1 MLISLKK
8 ELIYILLALFFLNNS
23 GIMNFIPSY
32 SQDPIVSNVLTTKNN
47 EVFTLSYPA
56 SNADRKMPVLY
67 SFSKAIPSNWQLIIQ
82 NNLSYYQSD
91 NAKTIIR
98 VYEPKPSEK
107 FIELGMFGG
116 PSGRF
121 WAAVNTRESGYIR
134 VYERDKDGWSRE
146 EPIFV
151 AHANNQGLTITNGKR
166 IIIDKLS
173 VNDFSV
179 SSISVHGKDKP
190 EDPPSAYAGDLT
202 FSMIFGNPADSPL
215 YFLPLIMIVV
225 VGGTLIFLLFIKKRD
240 KFR

>member
-1 MLISLKK
+1 
-8 ELIYILLALFFLNNS
+8 
-23 GIMNFIPSY
+23 MNFIPSY
-32 SQDPIVSNVLTTKNN
+32 SQDPIISNVITTKNN

-67 SFSKAIPSNWQLIIQ
+67 SFSKAISSNWQLIIQ

-98 VYEPKPSEK
+98 LYEPKPSEK

-202 FSMIFGNPADSPL
+202 FSIIFGNPADSPL